1 MKSVLLVALLAVST
15 QLYAQDAI
23 PAGTVLPVRLESS
36 LSKKSAAGRLI
47 KAIIMQDVPLANGS
61 KLPAG
66 STVLGE
72 VVNVASN
79 SSNPG
84 TQITLKFDRV
94 VSSNRTTPLTT
105 DLRALA
111 SISEVDDAQVPDMGP
126 DRGTPPSAY
135 TTVQVG
141 GDEVVY
147 RGGGH
152 VMDASEVV
160 GEPVPDG
167 VVGRVRPNTL
177 RGCRGEIDKQEPAQQ
192 ALWVFASDACGVY
205 GYANLKIVNSGR
217 DNPLG
222 AIIIAAERGDLKIA
236 GGSGMLLRVISNQPA
251 VQVSGR
257 S

>member
-15 QLYAQDAI
+15 QLYAQDSI
-23 PAGTVLPVRLESS
+23 PTGTVLPVRLESS
-36 LSKKSAAGRLI
+36 LSRNDVPGRLI
-47 KAIIMQDVPLANGS
+47 EARIMQDVPLANGS
-61 KLPAG
+61 KIPAG
-66 STVLGE
+66 ATVLGE
-72 VVNVASN
+72 VVNVPSN
-79 SSNPG
+79 STNPG
-84 TQITLKFDRV
+84 AEIAFKFDRV
-94 VSSNRTTPLTT
+94 VHSSHTIPVTT

-111 SISEVDDAQVPDMGP
+111 SFEEIDDARLPAMGP

-152 VMDASEVV
+152 VMNASEVV

-167 VVGRVRPNTL
+167 VLGRIRPNPL
-177 RGCRGEIDKQEPAQQ
+177 RGCRGEIGSTEPAQH

-205 GYANLKIVNSGR
+205 GYPNLTILNSGR
-217 DNPLG
+217 DNLLG
-222 AIIIAAERGDLKIA
+222 EIVIAAVRGGLNIR
-236 GGSGMLLRVISNQPA
+236 GGSGMLLRVIGTQPS

-257 S
+257 L